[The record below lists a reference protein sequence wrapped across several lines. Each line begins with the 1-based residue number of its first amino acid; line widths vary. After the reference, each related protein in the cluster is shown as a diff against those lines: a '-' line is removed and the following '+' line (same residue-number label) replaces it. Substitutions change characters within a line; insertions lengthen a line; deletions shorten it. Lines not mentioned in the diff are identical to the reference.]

1 MPIKKANHTIFGAVM
16 NTNSIRTAISPFLFS
31 TRNANQFNR
40 LHTAQTPNNAP
51 FKLEKDQP
59 SWVKNPEKIAE
70 KQVLSGLKKAIGADD
85 NAVVKADDTEFNPEK
100 LADKILKFVKKTYG
114 QLQHD
119 DPDFDKAKFFSQIKQ
134 GLETGFSD
142 AKEALGKL
150 GLLAGQTQQN
160 IDAAYAKI
168 QGGLSKLESKAQAPV
183 ASSAELQG
191 FSAQISQSADV
202 EIVTKEGDV
211 VKIRL
216 AQSAS
221 NSQSAVNIQQD
232 GQTASAFQIS
242 SESSSNFSVTV
253 DGNLNEDEQKA
264 LKKLLKDM
272 DSVGKDFFNGNVKDA
287 FNHVKQIGL
296 DNEQIASFSM
306 SLSMEKSVQAVAAYQ
321 QISLPDQKVDSG
333 KLKQAADFFTQADEL
348 LKTAKSAL
356 KPFENPLSA
365 FNALFDG
372 VVELGATTPQP
383 KPAEGEP
390 SLQQIVKPLSQSILG
405 TDSAASKLA

>member
-31 TRNANQFNR
+31 TRNGNQFNR

-51 FKLEKDQP
+51 SKLEKDQ
-59 SWVKNPEKIAE
+59 SSFVKNPGKIAE
-70 KQVLSGLKKAIGADD
+70 NQVLSGLQKAIGSDD
-85 NAVVKADDTEFNPEK
+85 NAVVEADDTEFNPEK

-119 DPDFDKAKFFSQIKQ
+119 DPNFDKDKFFSQIKQ

-150 GLLAGQTQQN
+150 GLLAGQTQQD
-160 IDAAYAKI
+160 IDAAYTKI
-168 QGGLSKLESKAQAPV
+168 QDGLTKLESKAQAPV
-183 ASSAELQG
+183 ASTAELQG

-216 AQSAS
+216 AQSAA

-287 FNHVKQIGL
+287 FNHAKQIGL

-333 KLKQAADFFTQADEL
+333 KLKQAADFFNQAREL
-348 LKTAKSAL
+348 LQTAKSAL

-365 FNALFDG
+365 FNALFEG
-372 VVELGATTPQP
+372 ATELGATNPQP
-383 KPAEGEP
+383 KPVEGES